1 MRIAIIGA
9 GAVGGYFG
17 GRLAQA
23 GHDVVFIARGKTL
36 EALRRDGLRVR
47 SIDGDFQIDRPQA
60 TDDPSTLEPVELV
73 LLAVKAPSVTA
84 AASLAAP
91 LVGPD
96 TVVIPMQN
104 GLEAPDLVAKA
115 LGRPD
120 AVLGGLCKIFASQ
133 AGPGEIEH
141 SSVTPLV
148 EFGEFDGSKSARV
161 ERIREALARAQGMQP
176 VVPDSIQAAMW
187 QKLMFVEPL
196 GVVGAALRETAGVVR
211 GVPQTRQLLLD
222 AGRELLTLAAA
233 RGVELDPK
241 LPGILVERVDKLPF
255 GATTSMHRDIAAG
268 LPSELEFQTGV
279 IVRYAAES
287 GVPVPIH
294 STLYTALLPGELRAR
309 GELPAEA
316 LP

>member
-1 MRIAIIGA
+1 MIGA

-47 SIDGDFQIDRPQA
+47 SIDGDFRIERPQA
-60 TDDPSTLEPVELV
+60 TDDPTSLAPVELV
-73 LLAVKAPSVTA
+73 LLAVKAPAVVA
-84 AASLAAP
+84 AAALAEP
-91 LVGPD
+91 LVGPE

-104 GLEAPDLVAKA
+104 GLEAPDLAAKA
-115 LGRPD
+115 LGRPGS
-120 AVLGGLCKIFASQ
+120 VLGGLCKIFASQ
-133 AGPGEIEH
+133 TAPGEIEH
-141 SSVTPLV
+141 TSVTPLI
-148 EFGEFDGSKSARV
+148 EFGEFDGRKSERV
-161 ERIREALARAQGMQP
+161 ERIREALAQAQGMQP
-176 VVPDSIQAAMW
+176 VVPESIQAAMW

-196 GVVGAALRETAGVVR
+196 GVVGAALREPAGVVR
-211 GVPQTRQLLLD
+211 GLPQTRQMLLET
-222 AGRELLTLAAA
+222 GQELLTLAAA
-233 RGVELDPK
+233 RGIELDPK

-309 GELPAEA
+309 GELPESA